1 MIEVYKIVTGNLD
14 VAASQFFDMQ
24 GRAATR
30 GHSLKL
36 RRRRATHHFRNMAFS
51 NRVVGPWNNLPDH
64 VVSAPSV
71 NAFKKRL
78 DQYWAT

>member
-1 MIEVYKIVTGNLD
+1 MIEVYKIVTGQVD
-14 VAASQFFDMQ
+14 VKASQFFDMQ
-24 GRAATR
+24 GSSATR

-36 RRRRATHHFRNMAFS
+36 KRRRAIHHFRNKAFS
-51 NRVVGPWNNLPDH
+51 NRVVGPWNDLPDH

-78 DQYWAT
+78 DQHWAT